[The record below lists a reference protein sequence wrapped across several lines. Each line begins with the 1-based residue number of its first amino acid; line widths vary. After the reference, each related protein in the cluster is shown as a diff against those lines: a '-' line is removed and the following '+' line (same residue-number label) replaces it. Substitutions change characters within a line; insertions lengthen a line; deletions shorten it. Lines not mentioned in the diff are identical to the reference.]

1 MNEDLIGKGGFI
13 TVNSWAGRHRVKVTI
28 VGVTPKRYRVRLE
41 QDALMPGGR
50 HMKAGDVTLVPR
62 DVVQL
67 EASRG

>member
-1 MNEDLIGKGGFI
+1 MSNDLIGKGGYI
-13 TVNSWAGRHRVKVTI
+13 TLDSWAGRHRVQVTI

-67 EASRG
+67 EAQ